1 MATVEFKKTLHEL
14 GNGNYAYVQHD
25 GSWGWSNAGLVTD
38 GERALLVDTLF
49 DLNLTREM
57 LERYRHVVPAVEP
70 IDMLVNTH
78 ANGDH
83 TFGNQLFPG
92 TQIIASRR
100 CAEEMFDL
108 APEYL
113 TGLKKRAGQLG
124 EYARH
129 ILGPFDFKDITVTV
143 PNRTFEGELRLKVG
157 NKEVRLIEVGPA
169 HTRGDTIVWVP
180 TDRVVYTADILFIGG
195 HPIIWAG
202 PVSNWLRALD
212 LILGLDVETIVPG
225 HGPLTDKAHVRELKG
240 YFEYL
245 DREARARHESGM
257 NRFEAARDIALADY
271 STWGEAERIVANVDA
286 LYDEYS
292 GAGRLSRDELFA
304 EMAEFDQARGRTSE
318 ATGSKMD

>member
-1 MATVEFKKTLHEL
+1 MGTVFIKTLHDL
-14 GNGNYAYVQHD
+14 GNGDYAYVQHD
-25 GSWGWSNAGLVTD
+25 GSWGWSNSGLVTH

-49 DLNLTREM
+49 DLRLTREM
-57 LERYRHVVPAVEP
+57 LERYRRAVPWVER

-92 TQIIASRR
+92 AQIIASGR
-100 CAEEMFDL
+100 CAQEMFDL

-113 TGLKKRAGQLG
+113 AGLTKRAGQLG

-129 ILGPFDFKDITVTV
+129 ILGPFDFKDVTVTV
-143 PNRTFEGELRLKVG
+143 PNRTFEGELRLNVG
-157 NKEVRLIEVGPA
+157 DKEVRLIEVGPA
-169 HTRGDTIVWVP
+169 HTGGDTIVWVP
-180 TDRVVYTADILFIGG
+180 ADRVVYTADILFIGG

-202 PVSNWLRALD
+202 PISNWLRALD

-245 DREARARHESGM
+245 KREVRARYESGM
-257 NRFEAARDIALADY
+257 NRLDAARDISLADY

-286 LYDEYS
+286 LYHEYS
-292 GAGRLSRDELFA
+292 GAGRLSPDELFA
-304 EMAEFDQARGRTSE
+304 QMAEFDRASRTTSE
-318 ATGSKMD
+318 ATRPKMN